1 MNEAVIDT
9 AIDKVNDIQLFD
21 IETLKSPHRAHKR
34 LRDHAPVYFARELG
48 LHVVTRYDLLR
59 EALRDPQTY
68 SNQFGD
74 FLRKP
79 QIIRFEA
86 ASPETQQAI
95 KDIYSQMV
103 EEPPTMLTLDR
114 PEHTEYRSL
123 VNQLFTGSR
132 INSAEAAVQKII
144 DETIDAIGDETAI
157 EFISKVAFPIPL
169 TIIGDRLGI
178 PQEDREVFE
187 RGAGILADGLR
198 LNMYEDAEFLAR
210 SQHELEMQR
219 LMLRI
224 LEERRQEPR
233 DDMISILA
241 TSRLQAEDR
250 PLTQGEAS
258 SILRQFLVAGHETTT
273 SAFGWGMLAL
283 IERPELQDA
292 LRGNPQ
298 RIKTFVEE
306 ILRRESPVQGLPRR
320 VTKDTQLG
328 GYDLKKGDFVML
340 RFGAAN
346 RDERVFENPDEVVL
360 DRPKAGMQMAFG
372 SGVHHCIG
380 APLARQELNLGFA
393 SILERM
399 RNFRLDPDKPPP
411 EPEPSFVLRNLA
423 HLHIRF
429 DW

>member
-1 MNEAVIDT
+1 MNDEM
-9 AIDKVNDIQLFD
+9 NDIQLFD
-21 IETLKSPHRAHKR
+21 IETLKSPHRVHKR
-34 LRDHAPVYFARELG
+34 LRDEAPVYFAGELG

-59 EALRDPQTY
+59 EALRDPATY
-68 SNQFGD
+68 SSEFGD
-74 FLRKP
+74 FLQKP
-79 QIIRFEA
+79 QQIRFNA
-86 ASPETQQAI
+86 ACEKTQQAI
-95 KDIYSQMV
+95 KDIFSQMV

-123 VNQLFTGSR
+123 VNELFTGSR
-132 INSAEAAVQKII
+132 INSAEAAVQQVI
-144 DETIDAIGDETAI
+144 DETIDALGDETAI
-157 EFISKVAFPIPL
+157 EFISRLAFPIPL
-169 TIIGDRLGI
+169 TIIGDRLGV

-198 LNMYEDAEFLAR
+198 LNMYEDEEFISR
-210 SQHELEMQR
+210 SQHELNLQR

-224 LEERRQEPR
+224 FKERREEPK

-241 TSRLQAEDR
+241 NSKLKAEDR
-250 PLTQGEAS
+250 LLHPGEAS
-258 SILRQFLVAGHETTT
+258 SILRQFLVAGHETTA

-283 IERPELQDA
+283 IERPELQVQ
-292 LRGNPQ
+292 LREHPQ
-298 RIKTFVEE
+298 KIKTFVEE
-306 ILRRESPVQGLPRR
+306 ILRRESPVQGLPRV

-340 RFGAAN
+340 RYGAAN
-346 RDERVFENPDEVVL
+346 RDERVFENPDEVVI

-393 SILERM
+393 SILKRM
-399 RNFRLDPDKPPP
+399 QNFRLDPDKPPP
-411 EPEPSFVLRNLA
+411 EAEPSFVLRNLA
-423 HLHIRF
+423 HLHVRF